1 MIWPLFIHGVYCNQ
15 SCSMADINAAC
26 HQVSWAPFSISIFI
40 STVGTLSKDE
50 ESVVVDCDFQSAE
63 ARVASALL
71 LIRG

>member
-1 MIWPLFIHGVYCNQ
+1 
-15 SCSMADINAAC
+15 MADINAAC